1 VEYLF
6 TGKQVDAETG
16 WYNFGA
22 RYLDPKTG
30 IWLSSD
36 PALGEYIPRA
46 PLTKEDKEANG
57 KLPGNGG
64 IYNPVNFALYHF
76 AGNNPIRYV
85 DPDGRDIVPFT
96 SHYRMGS
103 APWGTTGT
111 GNANPAEEDFHM
123 IKVGCYVT
131 SGANAINTLLG
142 TNMTPGSINDDKSLF
157 PTIGTDDDKSNVD
170 MSALATK
177 NGLRLDRVKSGFLS
191 DLQARSSSSLTG
203 GKDYAVIA
211 QVKYKNN
218 SEQTHYVGVN
228 SLAQIGNQWYI
239 EIEPSSGMDTTMSA
253 RKDDWLK
260 VESTGKVYVPVADIV
275 GLSVLSQE

>member
-76 AGNNPIRYV
+76 AGNNPIRYT
-85 DPDGRDIVPFT
+85 DPDGRRDLVNGTPGKADEMSVNRQSNGNYFLVTGGSDYPNYVSLAVANLKLGNENSSNQLPSGDGALTGVGIQLELGNSPENLQVFSLAAASVGGIGSNQKKPTSVPSGQTSTRMTSSEATKAAKALGFERTNYRSHGQPVFT
-96 SHYRMGS
+96 DGKKFISPDVGSGDGSGSHNGGVWKMAKTPEALNSKDTR
-103 APWGTTGT
+103 TGT
-111 GNANPAEEDFHM
+111 FDAELNR
-123 IKVGCYVT
+123 VG
-131 SGANAINTLLG
+131 
-142 TNMTPGSINDDKSLF
+142 D
-157 PTIGTDDDKSNVD
+157 
-170 MSALATK
+170 
-177 NGLRLDRVKSGFLS
+177 
-191 DLQARSSSSLTG
+191 
-203 GKDYAVIA
+203 
-211 QVKYKNN
+211 
-218 SEQTHYVGVN
+218 
-228 SLAQIGNQWYI
+228 
-239 EIEPSSGMDTTMSA
+239 
-253 RKDDWLK
+253 
-260 VESTGKVYVPVADIV
+260 
-275 GLSVLSQE
+275 